1 MTTHDKRYMVEC
13 SCGGSNFVQI
23 VGVQTGANG
32 TVHVPQGV
40 ACLTCRKP
48 LDVAEAS
55 RRYQLKVKRSEYE
68 ALKAE
73 LEPTITVS
81 TADLRGR

>member
-1 MTTHDKRYMVEC
+1 MTTHDKRYLVDC
-13 SCGGSNFVQI
+13 ACGGGQFVQI
-23 VGVQTGANG
+23 FGVQTGPNG

-40 ACLTCRKP
+40 ACLACRKP

-55 RRYQLKVKRSEYE
+55 RRANLKTKKAEYE

-73 LEPTITVS
+73 LEPASVVHA
-81 TADLRGR
+81 ADLRGR